1 MWTTLRTRPIIS
13 PRAAENARLAP
24 AVCWRNEALMTM
36 SKTTAGH
43 QVLKDR
49 SAGLSPRQ
57 RAALILFDG
66 KRTVQDVL
74 AVTSPTGVTPADI
87 DRLVQMGLVAEQ
99 GTAVRPPETG
109 PDSEPVPLSVS
120 VTAPPAGNGRY
131 LRAYRIGIQLTA
143 ELGPR
148 ASHLLLA
155 VEAAENLDELVELA
169 PRLRAALLPLKF
181 ARFEAAL
188 NGR

>member
-1 MWTTLRTRPIIS
+1 
-13 PRAAENARLAP
+13 
-24 AVCWRNEALMTM
+24 MTM

-43 QVLKDR
+43 QVLKER

-74 AVTSPTGVTPADI
+74 AVTSPTGVTAADI

-99 GTAVRPPETG
+99 DAAARPPEFG
-109 PDSEPVPLSVS
+109 PDSQPASLSISVSPVPS
-120 VTAPPAGNGRY
+120 ANDRY
-131 LRAYRIGIQLTA
+131 LRAYEIAIQLTA

-155 VEAAENLDELVELA
+155 VEAAANLDELVELA
-169 PRLRAALLPLKF
+169 PRLRAAFLPLKF

>member
-1 MWTTLRTRPIIS
+1 
-13 PRAAENARLAP
+13 
-24 AVCWRNEALMTM
+24 MTM

-43 QVLKDR
+43 QVLKER

-99 GTAVRPPETG
+99 GAAARPPEFG
-109 PDSEPVPLSVS
+109 PDSQPASLSVS
-120 VTAPPAGNGRY
+120 VAPVPSANDRY
-131 LRAYRIGIQLTA
+131 LRAYEVGIELTA

-155 VEAAENLDELVELA
+155 VEAAENLEELLELS

>member
-1 MWTTLRTRPIIS
+1 
-13 PRAAENARLAP
+13 
-24 AVCWRNEALMTM
+24 MTM

-99 GTAVRPPETG
+99 GASHPELG
-109 PDSEPVPLSVS
+109 PDSEPAGLSISVS
-120 VTAPPAGNGRY
+120 PLPSANDRY
-131 LRAYRIGIQLTA
+131 LRAYEVGIQLTA

-155 VEAAENLDELVELA
+155 VEAAENLDELMALA

>member
-1 MWTTLRTRPIIS
+1 MPHPIIS
-13 PRAAENARLAP
+13 PRAAENARLARS
-24 AVCWRNEALMTM
+24 VCWRNEALMTM

-57 RAALILFDG
+57 RTALILFDG
-66 KRTVQDVL
+66 KRSVQDVL

-99 GTAVRPPETG
+99 GGPGQAPELG
-109 PDSEPVPLSVS
+109 ADSEPAPMSIS
-120 VTAPPAGNGRY
+120 VTPAPTGNERY
-131 LRAYRIGIQLTA
+131 LRAYKIAIQLIA

-148 ASHLLLA
+148 ASHLMLA
-155 VEAAENLDELVELA
+155 VEAAENVDELVELA

-188 NGR
+188 HGR

>member
-1 MWTTLRTRPIIS
+1 
-13 PRAAENARLAP
+13 
-24 AVCWRNEALMTM
+24 MTM

-74 AVTSPTGVTPADI
+74 AVTSPTGVTAADI

-99 GTAVRPPETG
+99 GDAARPPEFG
-109 PDSEPVPLSVS
+109 PDSQPATLSVS
-120 VTAPPAGNGRY
+120 VSPVASAYERY
-131 LRAYRIGIQLTA
+131 LRAYEVAIQLTA

-148 ASHLLLA
+148 AGHLLLA

-169 PRLRAALLPLKF
+169 PSLRAALLPLKF

>member
-1 MWTTLRTRPIIS
+1 MTT
-13 PRAAENARLAP
+13 
-24 AVCWRNEALMTM
+24 

-99 GTAVRPPETG
+99 GAAVRPPEFG
-109 PDSEPVPLSVS
+109 PDSQPASLWVSVS
-120 VTAPPAGNGRY
+120 PAPSANERY
-131 LRAYRIGIQLTA
+131 LRAYEVGIQLTA
-143 ELGPR
+143 ELGTR

-155 VEAAENLDELVELA
+155 VEAAESLDELVELA
-169 PRLRAALLPLKF
+169 PRLRAALLPLQF

-188 NGR
+188 HGR

>member
-1 MWTTLRTRPIIS
+1 
-13 PRAAENARLAP
+13 
-24 AVCWRNEALMTM
+24 MTM

-43 QVLKDR
+43 QVLKER
-49 SAGLSPRQ
+49 SADLSPRQ

-74 AVTSPTGVTPADI
+74 AVTSGVTPADI

-99 GTAVRPPETG
+99 GAAVAPPELG
-109 PDSEPVPLSVS
+109 PDSEPATLSISVVP
-120 VTAPPAGNGRY
+120 APGANERY
-131 LRAYRIGIQLTA
+131 LWAYKTAIQLIA

-148 ASHLLLA
+148 ASHLMLA
-155 VEAAENLDELVELA
+155 VEAAENLDELVALA

>member
-1 MWTTLRTRPIIS
+1 
-13 PRAAENARLAP
+13 
-24 AVCWRNEALMTM
+24 MTM
-36 SKTTAGH
+36 SKTTAGQ

-99 GTAVRPPETG
+99 GASARPELG
-109 PDSEPVPLSVS
+109 PDSEPAGLSISVS
-120 VTAPPAGNGRY
+120 PASANDRY
-131 LRAYRIGIQLTA
+131 LRAYEVGIQLTA

-155 VEAAENLDELVELA
+155 VEAAGNLDELMALA
-169 PRLRAALLPLKF
+169 PRLRAALLPQKF